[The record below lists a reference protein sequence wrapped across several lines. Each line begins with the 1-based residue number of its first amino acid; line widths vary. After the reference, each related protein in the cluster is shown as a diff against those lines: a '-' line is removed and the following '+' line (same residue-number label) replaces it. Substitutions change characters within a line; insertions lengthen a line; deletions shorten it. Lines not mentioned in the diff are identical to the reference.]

1 MGRRWGKT
9 MMAGSVSLACAANGA
24 AVAWVVPTYRNAR
37 PLWRMVEK
45 FAGGVGDLSKSEMTA
60 RFPQWGD
67 GWVGIY
73 TADNDVSLRGE
84 AFDLVIVDEAAQI
97 KQETWADVI
106 MPTLADRD
114 GRAILISTPKGKNWF
129 WQEWIKSDDVT
140 SKAWNAPSNANP
152 MPNIQNAYTL
162 AKQRVSARTFA
173 QEWDAQFIDDGG
185 GVFRDVMRAA
195 TAAIQPHAQPNHA
208 YAIGADWGRTNDAT
222 VFIVVDVTTR
232 SACFI
237 DRMEA
242 TPYSVQLSRLRA
254 LWERFGKPPI
264 IAELNSMGGP
274 QVESAQRAG
283 LPVTGLT
290 TTNASKAQWIDALA
304 LAFEQNAISIIQDKT
319 LITELQAFESVRLQS
334 GMVRYSAP
342 AGLHDDTV
350 MALALAWQI
359 FPMRDAAIM
368 SRLTAPQLVYNPVKI
383 GDW

>member
-1 MGRRWGKT
+1 
-9 MMAGSVSLACAANGA
+9 MAGSVSLACAANGA

-37 PLWRMVEK
+37 PLWRFVEK
-45 FAGGVGDLSKSEMTA
+45 FAGGSAELHRAEMTA
-60 RFPQWGD
+60 RFPQWGE
-67 GWVGIY
+67 GWLGIY
-73 TADNDVSLRGE
+73 TADNDVGLRGE
-84 AFDLVIVDEAAQI
+84 AFDLVVIDEAAQI
-97 KQETWADVI
+97 RPETWGDVI

-129 WQEWIKSDDVT
+129 WQEWIKADGLTAKS
-140 SKAWNAPSNANP
+140 WNAPSNANP
-152 MPNIQNAYTL
+152 MPNIQSAYDMART
-162 AKQRVSARTFA
+162 RVSARTFA

-185 GVFRDVMRAA
+185 GVFRDVTKAA
-195 TAAIQPHAQPNHA
+195 TAPPQPHAQPGHA

-222 VFIVVDVTTR
+222 VFVVVDVTTR
-232 SACFI
+232 TACFI
-237 DRMEA
+237 DRMEG
-242 TPYSVQLSRLRA
+242 TPYGVQLTRLRA
-254 LWERFGKPPI
+254 LWERFGRPPI

-274 QVESAQRAG
+274 QVENAQRAG
-283 LPVTGLT
+283 LPVQGLT

-304 LAFEQNAISIIQDKT
+304 LAFEQNAIGIIPDKT
-319 LITELQAFESVRLQS
+319 LLTELQAFESVRLPS